1 MNLSRFNY
9 TLKNIIK
16 KLFKKIGISIKPLNV
31 TNDESVQLCN
41 YLSFNNIKFVLDVG
55 ANKGQFAQS
64 ILMKNSTY
72 KIISVEPISNCHK
85 ILERN
90 SKNFKNWIIYKKKV
104 AISNTKTN
112 KNFFITSSDHSSSLL
127 KPIHSDNLDEKIS
140 KAHKVVEKIQI
151 KTITIKDLLF
161 DTGINPS
168 ETFLK
173 LDIQGMEF
181 KVIESLFLDKLKF
194 KIIMIEASLEPLY
207 YDEKSFEDLKEIL
220 FKNGY
225 KIDIIRHTIV
235 SEKTFKTLQMNVCFS
250 LIE

>member
-1 MNLSRFNY
+1 MNPSRFNY

-31 TNDESVQLCN
+31 TNDESIQLYH
-41 YLSFNNIKFVLDVG
+41 YLSFNDIKFVLDVG

-72 KIISVEPISNCHK
+72 KIISVEPIRSCHK
-85 ILERN
+85 ILERK
-90 SKNFKNWIIYKKKV
+90 SKNFKNWIIYKKQV
-104 AISNTKTN
+104 AISNTK
-112 KNFFITSSDHSSSLL
+112 KIENFFITSSDHSSSLL
-127 KPIHSDNLDEKIS
+127 NPIHSDNLDKRIS
-140 KAHKVVEKIQI
+140 KAHKVVEKIQMN
-151 KTITIKDLLF
+151 TITIKDLLF

-168 ETFLK
+168 ESFLK

-181 KVIESLFLDKLKF
+181 KVIESLFLHKIKF

-207 YDEKSFEDLKEIL
+207 YGEKNFEDLKEIL

-225 KIDIIRHTIV
+225 KIDIIKDTLV

-250 LIE
+250 LVE